1 MKAITLAVL
10 ALLLGVIVTTS
21 ALISID
27 ESEQAIITQF
37 GEYVRTIDEAGLHFK
52 LPFIQAAHRLE
63 RRVLTADGA
72 SSEYLTSDR
81 KRVLVDHVTLWRIQD
96 PLEFYRRV
104 RTEAQ
109 ARARLDDIVTGRL
122 RQEVAQ
128 HEFLDLARAER
139 ETIMDTVTKGV
150 QEVAPSLGIE
160 IINTRIKRVDLP
172 QEVQASIFARMEA
185 ERNRIASRY
194 RAEGEERAQ
203 QIRAD
208 ADRQREVVVA
218 QAYERSQTLRGE
230 GEAAA
235 TATYAAAYG
244 MDEEFFGFW
253 RRLQTYQRILPN
265 DTVLVIGDDSDL
277 LRYLHSGTLPRP

>member
-1 MKAITLAVL
+1 MRTAALAVMAMILL
-10 ALLLGVIVTTS
+10 AIVTAST
-21 ALISID
+21 LFSID

-37 GEYVRTIDEAGLHFK
+37 GEYVRTVDEAGLHFK
-52 LPFIQAAHRLE
+52 VPFMQAAHRLE

-72 SSEYLTSDR
+72 SSEYLTRDR
-81 KRVLVDHVTLWRIQD
+81 KRVLVDHITLWRITE

-104 RTEAQ
+104 RTEPQ

-128 HEFLDLARAER
+128 HDFLDLVRGER
-139 ETIMDTVTKGV
+139 ETIMDAVTKSV
-150 QEVAPSLGIE
+150 QASAPSLGIE
-160 IINTRIKRVDLP
+160 VINTRIKRVDLP
-172 QEVQASIFARMEA
+172 KEVQASIFARMEA

-203 QIRAD
+203 EIRAD
-208 ADRQREVVVA
+208 ADRQREITVA

-244 MDEEFFGFW
+244 MNEEFFGFW
-253 RRLQTYQRILPN
+253 RRLQTYERILPN
-265 DTVLVIGDDSDL
+265 ETVLILGSDSDL
-277 LRYLHSGTLPRP
+277 LRYLNRGTLPRP

>member
-1 MKAITLAVL
+1 MRTAALAVMATILL
-10 ALLLGVIVTTS
+10 AIVTAST
-21 ALISID
+21 LFSID

-37 GEYVRTIDEAGLHFK
+37 GEYVRTVDEAGLHFK
-52 LPFIQAAHRLE
+52 VPFMQAAHRLE

-72 SSEYLTSDR
+72 SSEYLTRDR
-81 KRVLVDHVTLWRIQD
+81 KRVLVDHITLWRITE

-104 RTEAQ
+104 RTEPQ

-128 HEFLDLARAER
+128 HDFLDLVRGER
-139 ETIMDTVTKGV
+139 ETIMDAVTKSV
-150 QEVAPSLGIE
+150 QASAPSLGIE
-160 IINTRIKRVDLP
+160 VINTRIKRVDLP
-172 QEVQASIFARMEA
+172 KEVQASIFARMEA

-203 QIRAD
+203 EIRAD
-208 ADRQREVVVA
+208 ADRQREITVA

-244 MDEEFFGFW
+244 INEEFFGFW
-253 RRLQTYQRILPN
+253 RRLQTYERILPN
-265 DTVLVIGDDSDL
+265 ETVLVIGGDSDL
-277 LRYLHSGTLPRP
+277 LRYLNRGTLPRP